1 MTLTV
6 LKFGGTSVG
15 SAERIRAVAHA
26 VAARRA
32 RGEELAVVVSAMG
45 DTTDRLLALAAAV
58 APGARSPGRELDVLL
73 ATGEQHAAAL
83 LALALE
89 ERGVRAVS
97 LTGAQAELW
106 TDGRHGDARIRL
118 IRTRRVRR
126 VLAEGCVPVITGFQG
141 VSASREITTLGRGG
155 SDTTAVAL
163 AIALGAERCDIYT
176 DVDGVYSADP
186 RLVAD
191 ARCHARLTHQE
202 ALMLALSGACVL
214 HARAAALALTHHL
227 PLRILSSL
235 RLGADDGPAPAG
247 TLIDGA
253 AAVETPHI
261 LGVAAVRDAARLVLD
276 GVPAGPAMTAA
287 VLGALDAAHV
297 VLDRLDES
305 RTSDGACRLTVLLR
319 ADRAADAECAV
330 RDVVESAHVRL
341 ECPVARITIVGTGVS
356 ALGGIVAAALQRL
369 ARAGIEAEAMSIT
382 ELGLVLHVAP
392 ERADETVRLLHDALL
407 GARAQRRVR
416 HAAPRS
422 PELATALA
430 TARAGSA
437 T

>member
-1 MTLTV
+1 MSLTV

-15 SAERIRAVAHA
+15 SPERIRTVAHA
-26 VAARRA
+26 IAALRA

-58 APGARSPGRELDVLL
+58 APGVRSPGRELDVLL

-97 LTGAQAELW
+97 LTGAQAELM

-118 IRTRRVRR
+118 IRARRIRR
-126 VLAEGCVPVITGFQG
+126 ALAEGCVPVIAGFQG
-141 VSASREITTLGRGG
+141 MSASREITTLGRGG

-186 RLVAD
+186 RVVAD
-191 ARCHARLTHQE
+191 ARRHARLTHQE
-202 ALMLALSGACVL
+202 ALRLALAGACVL
-214 HARAAALALTHHL
+214 HARAAALALAHHQ

-235 RLGADDGPAPAG
+235 RLGSDDGPAPAG
-247 TLIDGA
+247 TFIDGA
-253 AAVETPHI
+253 AAVETPQI
-261 LGVAAVRDAARLVLD
+261 LGVAAVLDAARLVLD
-276 GVPAGPAMTAA
+276 DVPAGTASTAA

-297 VLDRLDES
+297 SLDRLDES
-305 RTSDGACRLTVLLR
+305 RTSDGACRLSALLR
-319 ADRAADAECAV
+319 ADRAAEAERAV
-330 RDVVESAHVRL
+330 REVAGGARIQL
-341 ECPVARITIVGTGVS
+341 QCPVARITIVGTGVS
-356 ALGGIVAAALQRL
+356 ALGGVVAAALQRL
-369 ARAGIEAEAMSIT
+369 AHAGIEVDAVSIT

-392 ERADETVRLLHDALL
+392 ARADETVRLLHDALF
-407 GARAQRRVR
+407 GAGAQRRER
-416 HAAPRS
+416 RAAPRR
-422 PELATALA
+422 PGLVTPLAAV
-430 TARAGSA
+430 RAGSA